1 MTLEEKVKAVLYDRL
16 GVHPDNIKM
25 DSTLT
30 GDLDADSLDLVDLGL
45 RLEDALGIE
54 SLKETWK
61 MDTFGDLLD
70 YLRRAG
76 AKEEY
81 A

>member
-16 GVHPDNIKM
+16 GVHPDDIKM
-25 DSTLT
+25 DSKLRD
-30 GDLDADSLDLVDLGL
+30 DLDADSLDLVDLGL
-45 RLEDALGIE
+45 RLEDELKVE
-54 SLKETWK
+54 SLKDAWK
-61 MDTFGDLLD
+61 VTTFAELLE
-70 YLRRAG
+70 YARKAG